1 MYSIAQQAVPK
12 GRGQREFFRAQ
23 ATRLSS
29 RVVKK
34 SAEPDG
40 IPSIGRAGG
49 PAAAGFFARSNAIGR
64 IYQPFAEADKNRAL
78 FADAG
83 IFGAA
88 AGQCRRGDSIT
99 EPVCELPRKNA
110 PNEEIR
116 RILTEAKTIA
126 VVGLS

>member
-12 GRGQREFFRAQ
+12 GSGQREFFRAH
-23 ATRLSS
+23 ATRLSN

-64 IYQPFAEADKNRAL
+64 IYQPFAEADKNRAPFPAL
-78 FADAG
+78 AFLGPPPDNG
-83 IFGAA
+83 G
-88 AGQCRRGDSIT
+88 
-99 EPVCELPRKNA
+99 
-110 PNEEIR
+110 EE
-116 RILTEAKTIA
+116 TP
-126 VVGLS
+126 